1 MIRKKWIRIE
11 LWTGHLGLYSDNF
24 PSEFN
29 YREMNNSAK
38 KKEREKKK
46 IFSHGLCY
54 LIYYY

>member
-11 LWTGHLGLYSDNF
+11 LWIGHSGLYSDNF

-38 KKEREKKK
+38 KKERERKEKKRKK
-46 IFSHGLCY
+46 IY
-54 LIYYY
+54 RKK